1 MPILPSRSTA
11 TPLRPRAL
19 AAWLALA
26 LGLSAPVQATNGYFA
41 HGYGVKSQGMAGVG
55 YALPQDGLA
64 SAFNPAG
71 IAELDDRLDLG
82 VTGFFPRRSADI
94 VGNAFGP
101 DAHFEGDG
109 RKTFIIPEFAWVHRL
124 SPRWSTGIAAYG
136 NGGLNTEFKDNP
148 FARFGGSGEAGVNLE
163 QVFITPSLAYRIGD
177 NHRVGV
183 ALNIAYQRF
192 YARGLGLFAGF
203 SQAPLNVSNQGTDNS
218 AGVGLRLGWSSTLA
232 PGLTLGASFASKI
245 DGRFNK
251 YRGLFADNGGFDIPE
266 NYGAGIAYQPSDAW
280 TLAADVQH
288 IRYSQTGSVG
298 NSVAPLLQ
306 GVPLGA
312 DNGPGFGWRDATT
325 WKFGLSH
332 AFSRRLSL
340 RAGYSHIDQP
350 VPEDETFFNILAPGV
365 VADHLTAGFSFA
377 LKNGDEFSASLT
389 HGIGKTVAGRNSIPA
404 GLPPAGFGGG
414 EANIRLRENI
424 LGIAYAW
431 RL

>member
-1 MPILPSRSTA
+1 MTLS
-11 TPLRPRAL
+11 L
-19 AAWLALA
+19 
-26 LGLSAPVQATNGYFA
+26 LSALSMALPVQATNGYFA

-71 IAELDDRLDLG
+71 IAELGDRLDLG
-82 VTGFFPRRSADI
+82 ATGFFPRRSADI

-109 RKTFIIPEFAWVHRL
+109 RKTFVIPEFAWVHRL
-124 SPRWSTGIAAYG
+124 SPRWSAGLAVYG
-136 NGGLNTEFKDNP
+136 NGGLNTQFKDNP

-163 QVFITPSLAYRIGD
+163 QLFITPSLAYRIGE
-177 NHRVGV
+177 NHRVGA

-203 SQAPLNVSNQGTDNS
+203 SQAPDNVSNKGTDAS

-232 PGLTLGASFASKI
+232 PGLTLGASWASKI
-245 DGRFNK
+245 DGRFDK

-266 NYGAGIAYQPSDAW
+266 NYGAGIAYTPTDNW
-280 TLAADVQH
+280 TLAVDVQR

-298 NSVAPLLQ
+298 NSLAPLLQ

-312 DNGPGFGWRDATT
+312 DNGPGFGWRSATT
-325 WKFGLSH
+325 WKFGVSHVLSE
-332 AFSRRLSL
+332 RLQV
-340 RAGYSHIDQP
+340 RAGYSHVDQP
-350 VPEDETFFNILAPGV
+350 IPANETFFNILAPGTV
-365 VADHLTAGFSFA
+365 EDHLSAGFTFT
-377 LKNGDEFSASLT
+377 LRDGDELSAFVT
-389 HGIGKTVAGRNSIPA
+389 HGVGKTVNGRHSIPP
-404 GLPPAGFGGG
+404 GFPPGGFGGG

-424 LGIAYAW
+424 IGIAYAW
-431 RL
+431 KLQ